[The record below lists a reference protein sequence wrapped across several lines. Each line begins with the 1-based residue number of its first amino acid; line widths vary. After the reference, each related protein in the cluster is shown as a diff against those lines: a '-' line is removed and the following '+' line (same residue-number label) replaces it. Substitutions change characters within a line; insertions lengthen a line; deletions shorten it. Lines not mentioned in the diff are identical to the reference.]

1 MVKVIR
7 SSSVDNSQNKVV
19 AEFAKRSEAIEYIKA
34 NTVDG
39 TNVSNDLDCDYLRID
54 GDDE

>member
-1 MVKVIR
+1 MVNVIR
-7 SSSVDNSQNKVV
+7 SSSVDASQNTVV
-19 AEFAKRSEAIEYIKA
+19 AKFQTRDEAKAYVTA

-39 TNVSNDLDCDYLRID
+39 TNVSNDIDCDYLRID